1 MTTYVLCHGA
11 RGGGWAWTRGREG
24 WTTPDLP
31 THHHLHL
38 SMPEETARI
47 LMENVS
53 ISQ

>member
-1 MTTYVLCHGA
+1 MTTYVLCHG
-11 RGGGWAWTRGREG
+11 GWAWTRGRDD
-24 WTTPDLP
+24 WTTRDLP

-53 ISQ
+53 LSQ